1 MAIHPTATLIA
12 EVGNAITKLVLV
24 DLVDGDFRLVA
35 RAEAAST
42 LAAPAAD
49 LTVAILRLASTLETI
64 TGRELVRNGRLL
76 VPGDAEGNGAGA
88 LVVTTS
94 AAGVAPVIVAALAAQ
109 QSARA
114 AVNAARG
121 TYTRIERV
129 FALDS
134 PGSTDERW
142 LGREIAALAA
152 TRPEHI
158 IIAGGLEGGAV
169 SALER
174 LGAVVGLLAR
184 RLRPSPRVIYAGNSI
199 AAEAVRAALGDGV
212 DMEVVGNLRPTATH
226 SRLEP
231 TRSTLQAAYRD
242 RYVAELPGY
251 ATLQA
256 WRVGHVG
263 LVAEDQAVMLRFLAE
278 RFDRNILAL
287 DVGARHSSAQMQA
300 DGQFSQAIMTDTGL
314 AAGGLHL
321 LDAVG
326 AGAITR
332 WLPYELSAGDL
343 QNRLLNRLLN
353 PGLPPVDLDE
363 LLLDQALIRAALGLA
378 IGALAEARP
387 AIRYDLVVAGGAVA
401 RAPRPGLAA
410 LSLLDT
416 LPLDD
421 DTNHFAIDLYL
432 DSLHLLAAGGALA
445 HVDVDA
451 AACLVERDGL
461 NNGPLATLILPRGTI
476 QAGKRVVEVE
486 LKPLEGEAKQI
497 EVRGGEIARI
507 ELPRGQRG
515 TLRIRPAGGIY
526 IGGNAPGTE
535 VLSDEAAIAGSALGV
550 LIDARPR
557 PLRLPDQPEERART
571 LLAWLKALDALP
583 SLDPPPPAVAWPS
596 PVGQAAD
603 AAPSPTSEIEVSAS
617 NTSESVQGDVSEA
630 APEAAPGVMGD
641 AVEQAAEALPVA
653 SVVDVDTEAAPPD
666 DLQTMRDNLIA
677 PVRRRRGFFRRR

>member
-35 RAEAAST
+35 RAEAVST

-49 LTVAILRLASTLETI
+49 LTVAILQLASTLETI

-94 AAGVAPVIVAALAAQ
+94 AAGVVPVVVAALAAQ

-142 LGREIAALAA
+142 LGREIAALTAS
-152 TRPEHI
+152 RPEHI

-184 RLRPSPRVIYAGNSI
+184 RLRPSPRVIYAGNST
-199 AAEAVRAALGDGV
+199 AADSVRAALGDGV
-212 DMEVVGNLRPTATH
+212 EMEVVNNLRPTATH

-231 TRSTLQAAYRD
+231 TRSTLQAAYRA

-314 AAGGLHL
+314 AAGSLHL

-326 AGAITR
+326 ADAITR

-363 LLLDQALIRAALGLA
+363 LLLDQALIRAALGVA

-387 AIRYDLVVAGGAVA
+387 AIRYDLVIAGGAVA

-476 QAGKRVVEVE
+476 QTGKRVVEVE

-557 PLRLPDQPEERART
+557 PLQLPDQPEERART

-603 AAPSPTSEIEVSAS
+603 ATPSPTSEIEVSAPHI
-617 NTSESVQGDVSEA
+617 NYTNV
-630 APEAAPGVMGD
+630 
-641 AVEQAAEALPVA
+641 
-653 SVVDVDTEAAPPD
+653 
-666 DLQTMRDNLIA
+666 
-677 PVRRRRGFFRRR
+677 